1 YVLLRKVKRMK
12 LTREDVLNV
21 ALLSRLEI
29 RDDEIENVTRQF
41 NDIMQHVDR
50 LNQVNTENVRPTAH
64 ALPVCNVLRPDVR
77 QTSLPREKAMANAPL
92 AEDGFFR
99 VPKIV
104 EG

>member
-1 YVLLRKVKRMK
+1 MK
-12 LTREDVLNV
+12 ITREAVLNV

-29 RDDEIENVTRQF
+29 RENDIETITKQF
-41 NDIMQHVDR
+41 NDILEYADK
-50 LNQVNTENVRPTAH
+50 LNQVNTEHVPPTAH
-64 ALPVCNVLRPDVR
+64 ALPIKNVMRPDVR
-77 QTSLPREKAMANAPL
+77 QPSLPREKAMANAPL

>member
-1 YVLLRKVKRMK
+1 MK
-12 LTREDVLNV
+12 ISREDVLKV

-29 RDDEIENVTRQF
+29 RESEIETATKQF
-41 NDIMQHVDR
+41 NDILAYADKLKEVDTEHVP
-50 LNQVNTENVRPTAH
+50 PTAH
-64 ALPVCNVLRPDVR
+64 ALPVKNVLRPDVR
-77 QTSLPREKAMANAPL
+77 QPSLPREKAMANAPL

>member
-1 YVLLRKVKRMK
+1 MK

-64 ALPVCNVLRPDVR
+64 ALPVFNVLRPDVR
-77 QTSLPREKAMANAPL
+77 QPSLPREKAMANAPL

>member
-1 YVLLRKVKRMK
+1 MK
-12 LTREDVLNV
+12 ITREAVLKV

-29 RDDEIENVTRQF
+29 REDEIETITKKF
-41 NDIMQHVDR
+41 NDVLAYADK
-50 LNQVNTENVRPTAH
+50 LNQVDTENVPPTAH
-64 ALPVCNVLRPDVR
+64 ALPVKNVFRPDIREV
-77 QTSLPREKAMANAPL
+77 SLPREKAMANAPM

>member
-1 YVLLRKVKRMK
+1 VKI
-12 LTREDVLNV
+12 TREDVLQV

-29 RDDEIENVTRQF
+29 REEDIENVTRQF
-41 NDIMQHVDR
+41 NDILAHADR
-50 LNQVNTENVRPTAH
+50 LNQVNTANVHPTAH
-64 ALPVCNVLRPDVR
+64 ALPVKNVLRSDVR
-77 QTSLPREKAMANAPL
+77 KKSLPREKAMANAPH

>member
-1 YVLLRKVKRMK
+1 MK
-12 LTREDVLNV
+12 ITREAVLNV

-29 RDDEIENVTRQF
+29 REDEIETITKKF
-41 NDIMQHVDR
+41 NDILEYADKLKQVDTEHVP
-50 LNQVNTENVRPTAH
+50 PTAH
-64 ALPVCNVLRPDVR
+64 ALPIKNVMRADVR
-77 QTSLPREKAMANAPL
+77 QPSLPRDKAMANAPL

>member
-1 YVLLRKVKRMK
+1 
-12 LTREDVLNV
+12 REDVLNV

-64 ALPVCNVLRPDVR
+64 ALPVFNVLRPDVR
-77 QTSLPREKAMANAPL
+77 QPSLPREKAMANAPL

>member
-1 YVLLRKVKRMK
+1 MQ
-12 LTREDVLNV
+12 LTREDVLKV

-29 RDDEIENVTRQF
+29 GEEAIENVTKQF
-41 NDIMQHVDR
+41 NDIMEHVNR
-50 LNQVNTENVRPTAH
+50 LNQVNTENVAPTAH
-64 ALPVCNVLRPDVR
+64 ALPVYNVLRPDV
-77 QTSLPREKAMANAPL
+77 QIASLPREKAMANAPQ